1 MAEREKEGMHR
12 VGSDEAIIMWPDLYK
27 VDREEKRRQQR
38 EAVDRVFSDY
48 LMMGLSLILLP
59 IILIPLF
66 WTVPPGI
73 QESFDVID
81 YAIVIL
87 FILEYVLK
95 LAVAEDRKAFV
106 LNPWHLLDLF
116 IIAAAL
122 AGPIANAITGSSYS
136 KTSIAVVLRLLRIPA
151 AISLGGRS
159 VKRRGEAAAER
170 KREAEAEKDPL
181 ARYVDLENE
190 KPLQWEIASFP
201 PNVEGGGKWTHI
213 SNVSPQH
220 LSDLGSMAGIPKVLL
235 DGKTRDIAYPRAELL
250 SGVPSVFMRVPEVFH
265 DQNQLRYWFVE
276 WRGILFLDTKDNL
289 ISISRHEIPS
299 VLEIPSD
306 AQSEGMR
313 LDPAAVVLQLAQKS
327 VRMVEEI
334 ISAAEMEQVRI
345 EAIPVSRQPRIVL
358 SVTYNI
364 KKEVGQAR
372 TWLRHMRVML
382 NTLIEKE
389 VQLRGWEKDDSDLA
403 KALLE
408 RVDYLD
414 EAANGVIEAF
424 SDAIDFYLN
433 NTSFQ
438 MNKVMKV
445 IAVLTALA
453 IIPTVVGGLLGMNL
467 IDNPWPVTLGA
478 MITIV
483 VAAMAFTAWVY
494 FRLGWLKS

>member
-1 MAEREKEGMHR
+1 
-12 VGSDEAIIMWPDLYK
+12 
-27 VDREEKRRQQR
+27 
-38 EAVDRVFSDY
+38 
-48 LMMGLSLILLP
+48 
-59 IILIPLF
+59 
-66 WTVPPGI
+66 
-73 QESFDVID
+73 
-81 YAIVIL
+81 
-87 FILEYVLK
+87 
-95 LAVAEDRKAFV
+95 
-106 LNPWHLLDLF
+106 
-116 IIAAAL
+116 
-122 AGPIANAITGSSYS
+122 
-136 KTSIAVVLRLLRIPA
+136 
-151 AISLGGRS
+151 
-159 VKRRGEAAAER
+159 
-170 KREAEAEKDPL
+170 
-181 ARYVDLENE
+181 
-190 KPLQWEIASFP
+190 
-201 PNVEGGGKWTHI
+201 
-213 SNVSPQH
+213 
-220 LSDLGSMAGIPKVLL
+220 
-235 DGKTRDIAYPRAELL
+235 
-250 SGVPSVFMRVPEVFH
+250 MRVPEVFH